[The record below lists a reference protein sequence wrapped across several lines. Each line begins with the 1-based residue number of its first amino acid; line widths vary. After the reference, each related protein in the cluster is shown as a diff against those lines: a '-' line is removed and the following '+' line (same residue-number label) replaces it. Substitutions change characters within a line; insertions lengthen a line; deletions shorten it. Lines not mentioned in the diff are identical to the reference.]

1 MNDTD
6 DGTNGNTGVSTRAST
21 WRRWLGI
28 AAGLGTQVAFG
39 FTVWYLFWFL
49 RDGVL
54 PPSPNRSA
62 LTSVLSLDVLL
73 SLQFAVV
80 HSLLLW
86 PRTKAFVTRRLP
98 TEFYGSLFC
107 AATCLGLACMFWFW
121 RGSPVELWHVE
132 GRAASVI
139 RTGFYASWVALFY
152 SLSLTGLG
160 YQTGWTQWWHW
171 FRHRKLPRRQFVERG
186 AYAWMRHPVYLSFL
200 GLVWFTPHMSIDH
213 AVLTGL
219 WTVYLFFGSHL
230 KDLRLEGFLGD
241 VYRDYCTRVRGY
253 PFVFFGPLGKH
264 ARLVTPHPAAVQLSD
279 PPPRR
284 RAA

>member
-1 MNDTD
+1 MDGDTS
-6 DGTNGNTGVSTRAST
+6 GIAGGSSSAFA
-21 WRRWLGI
+21 WRRWPGI

-49 RDGVL
+49 RDGVAPRGSDR
-54 PPSPNRSA
+54 PPLASA
-62 LTSVLSLDVLL
+62 LLVDALL

-86 PRTKAFVTRRLP
+86 PRTKAVVTRRLP
-98 TEFYGSLFC
+98 AEFYGSLFC
-107 AATCLGLACMFWFW
+107 VATCAGLACMFRFW
-121 RGSPVELWHVE
+121 QGSSVVLWHVE
-132 GRAASVI
+132 GAAASAI
-139 RTGFYASWVALFY
+139 RTGFYVSWVALFY

-171 FRHRKLPRRQFVERG
+171 FRRRKLPRRQFVERG

-219 WTVYLFFGSHL
+219 WTVYLFLGSYL
-230 KDLRLEGFLGD
+230 KDLRLEGFIGD

-253 PFVFFGPLGKH
+253 PFIFFGPLGKH
-264 ARLVTPHPAAVQLSD
+264 PRRVSPEPAVLRLSD
-279 PPPRR
+279 SRPR